1 MASALPRPASTGS
14 LSSGSDRCQLEVKSG
29 GYRTA
34 GSCAEFVATVP
45 ERTPTSDCTGQY
57 MTALEPL
64 DWDRL
69 VLASASALFPA
80 SDIAFERRGRRQTI
94 DPSAPPHPFRAARR
108 RAVRAVWRRS
118 LVVSCHLSAASL
130 WWSVAARADD
140 TPSETPPVG
149 TRALPAARWVPL
161 ISLSIRNTHFT
172 RGLASTAIA
181 SCFAPAQSAPI
192 GSRCARGRTADALRG
207 LGFRG
212 KGLRG
217 LRVS

>member
-1 MASALPRPASTGS
+1 MPQWQVPCPASTGS
-14 LSSGSDRCQLEVKSG
+14 LSSESDRCQLEVKSG

-94 DPSAPPHPFRAARR
+94 DPLRLRIHSER
-108 RAVRAVWRRS
+108 RAGARCEPYGAGRS
-118 LVVSCHLSAASL
+118 L
-130 WWSVAARADD
+130 
-140 TPSETPPVG
+140 
-149 TRALPAARWVPL
+149 
-161 ISLSIRNTHFT
+161 
-172 RGLASTAIA
+172 
-181 SCFAPAQSAPI
+181 
-192 GSRCARGRTADALRG
+192 
-207 LGFRG
+207 
-212 KGLRG
+212 
-217 LRVS
+217 